1 MDVFDAMADPVRR
14 DLLRVLAVGP
24 TRVVDLA
31 AGRAISRP
39 AVSKH
44 LRVLTDAGLVVADDL
59 GRERHYRLRPKGVER
74 QWSAWSPTSRRYPAT
89 AGRPHP
95 SPTRPSTPS
104 TSRCAGSAVTGGPID
119 TTTTSQAE
127 RAGRAHEHRRHH
139 DHTATGGRREAGGP
153 RRRRHTS
160 SSSAPSGRR

>member
-59 GRERHYRLRPKGVER
+59 GRERHYRLRPEGLAPVVDLVADLAPER
-74 QWSAWSPTSRRYPAT
+74 
-89 AGRPHP
+89 
-95 SPTRPSTPS
+95 
-104 TSRCAGSAVTGGPID
+104 GSAPVDPPVTVSALDALDLEVRRVGRDRRSARRHDHQP
-119 TTTTSQAE
+119 
-127 RAGRAHEHRRHH
+127 GRASGE
-139 DHTATGGRREAGGP
+139 
-153 RRRRHTS
+153 
-160 SSSAPSGRR
+160 SA

>member
-1 MDVFDAMADPVRR
+1 VDVFDAMADPVRR

-59 GRERHYRLRPKGVER
+59 GRERHYRLRPEGLEPVVDLVADLAPER
-74 QWSAWSPTSRRYPAT
+74 
-89 AGRPHP
+89 
-95 SPTRPSTPS
+95 
-104 TSRCAGSAVTGGPID
+104 
-119 TTTTSQAE
+119 
-127 RAGRAHEHRRHH
+127 GRAPVTPPVTAAALDALDLEVRRVGRDGRSDRHH
-139 DHTATGGRREAGGP
+139 DHQPDRASGE
-153 RRRRHTS
+153 
-160 SSSAPSGRR
+160 SA

>member
-1 MDVFDAMADPVRR
+1 VDVFDAMADPVRR

-59 GRERHYRLRPKGVER
+59 GRERHYRLRPEGLAPVVDLVADLAPER
-74 QWSAWSPTSRRYPAT
+74 
-89 AGRPHP
+89 
-95 SPTRPSTPS
+95 
-104 TSRCAGSAVTGGPID
+104 GSAPVDPPVTVSALDALDLEVRRVGRDRRSARRHDHQP
-119 TTTTSQAE
+119 
-127 RAGRAHEHRRHH
+127 GRASGE
-139 DHTATGGRREAGGP
+139 
-153 RRRRHTS
+153 
-160 SSSAPSGRR
+160 SA